1 LRQAALTQTECPLTH
16 TFPYNK
22 VTTRQG
28 LITIFTGDGR
38 GKTSAAIGLAVRAAG
53 HGLKVLIV
61 FFMKGNLFI
70 HGEMLALR
78 NIPGIT
84 LSSFGQNGW
93 IKEGQIKPEENA
105 QALKALAYAL
115 EQMLAGKYNLI
126 VLDEINYAL
135 DFGLLAVEDVIKL
148 LNQKPDGVD
157 LVLTGRRAYPCLMD
171 MADTVTEMVSIKHAF
186 NNGIKARQGIDY

>member
-1 LRQAALTQTECPLTH
+1 LRQAALTQTECPLTQ
-16 TFPYNK
+16 K
-22 VTTRQG
+22 VPTRQG